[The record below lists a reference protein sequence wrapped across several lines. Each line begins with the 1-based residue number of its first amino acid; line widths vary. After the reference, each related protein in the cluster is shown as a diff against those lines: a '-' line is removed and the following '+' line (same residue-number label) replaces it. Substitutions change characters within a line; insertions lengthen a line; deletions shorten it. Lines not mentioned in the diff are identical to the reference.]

1 MLTTGRNTLF
11 FHSLCQ
17 PFFLLDPV
25 LQISVWRSAQF
36 GFPGRVSDSAAHI
49 GCLSY
54 PFVIVTLKAGASPR
68 PTNRLN
74 TKPQFCILHSAFYI
88 FPAAAIATD
97 GRICY
102 HKRKYNGKGW

>member
-17 PFFLLDPV
+17 LFFLLDPV

-49 GCLSY
+49 GCLSCQISMTSSRLPCHCEERSDVAISWY
-54 PFVIVTLKAGASPR
+54 NAG
-68 PTNRLN
+68 
-74 TKPQFCILHSAFYI
+74 Q
-88 FPAAAIATD
+88 
-97 GRICY
+97 
-102 HKRKYNGKGW
+102 